1 MPIVHRI
8 PAEIEK
14 DIIEVIEHIEKYI
27 PICPPKHL
35 KYLFEVYNKYVAP
48 SYRPENINCGGCRA
62 KVISV
67 IRSIVREWKK

>member
-1 MPIVHRI
+1 MPIAHRI

-35 KYLFEVYNKYVAP
+35 KYFLLKITSSVP
-48 SYRPENINCGGCRA
+48 A
-62 KVISV
+62 K
-67 IRSIVREWKK
+67 K